1 MEQGVARY
9 VHHRVSIVRCVLR
22 PRGGGGGYLARF
34 TVLRS
39 LISALIGARKHAI
52 GRKQEKKKSISS
64 IEISSIVRKK
74 NRMDAMKGKPE
85 TRGIKEESAVSWIVA
100 QLSARAPRETFLLG
114 TRSKVPIE
122 SIETVVRSSWFHV
135 SGTTVMGAS
144 FSLRD
149 RKLAP

>member
-1 MEQGVARY
+1 
-9 VHHRVSIVRCVLR
+9 
-22 PRGGGGGYLARF
+22 
-34 TVLRS
+34 
-39 LISALIGARKHAI
+39 
-52 GRKQEKKKSISS
+52 
-64 IEISSIVRKK
+64 
-74 NRMDAMKGKPE
+74 MKGKPE

-100 QLSARAPRETFLLG
+100 QLSARAARETFLLD

-122 SIETVVRSSWFHV
+122 SIETVVRSCWFHV

>member
-1 MEQGVARY
+1 MV
-9 VHHRVSIVRCVLR
+9 C
-22 PRGGGGGYLARF
+22 
-34 TVLRS
+34 
-39 LISALIGARKHAI
+39 
-52 GRKQEKKKSISS
+52 
-64 IEISSIVRKK
+64 KK
-74 NRMDAMKGKPE
+74 NRFDAMKGKPE

-100 QLSARAPRETFLLG
+100 QLSARAARETFLLG

-144 FSLRD
+144 FSLQD

>member
-1 MEQGVARY
+1 M
-9 VHHRVSIVRCVLR
+9 HHRVSIVRCVLR
-22 PRGGGGGYLARF
+22 PRDGDGYLARF

-39 LISALIGARKHAI
+39 LIPALIRARKHAI
-52 GRKQEKKKSISS
+52 DVNERKKRSISS
-64 IEISSIVRKK
+64 IEISSMVCKK
-74 NRMDAMKGKPE
+74 NRIDAMKGKPE

-100 QLSARAPRETFLLG
+100 QLSARAARETFLLG

-144 FSLRD
+144 FSLQD